1 MTKASVS
8 FTDEYNAARL
18 ARGELTVDHVT
29 ELTRYWQS
37 GHGLTVDGMAGPA
50 TIQSILGASAPH
62 SGELV
67 ITELDWLVGPDVIS
81 MPIDPSW
88 FGAFLNKNIP
98 EGIVAHFTD
107 TDAGTAINM
116 ARRRQHKFGTDTD
129 DRAASWHVT
138 IETDGMLV
146 QMIHFNRAAWHVGSS
161 TALPIPGLGWGNA
174 TTVGVELVGR
184 GDVFTEP
191 QVASAKRLWRAL
203 VRTYGIK
210 REFAMITHQS
220 IDPTRRDDPGPVW
233 MKQHAPRVLE
243 YAYQP

>member
-1 MTKASVS
+1 MTKAS
-8 FTDEYNAARL
+8 EYNAARL

-50 TIQSILGASAPH
+50 TIQSILVESAQQA
-62 SGELV
+62 GELT
-67 ITELDWLVGPDVIS
+67 ITDHWLAGAHVIS

-88 FGAFLNKNIP
+88 FSGFLSMNRP

-116 ARRRQHKFGTDTD
+116 ARRRQHKFGTDPD

-138 IETDGMLV
+138 IETDGTLV
-146 QMIHFNRAAWHVGSS
+146 QMIHFDRAAWHVGSS
-161 TALPIPGLGWGNA
+161 TALRIPGLGWGNA

-203 VRTYGIK
+203 VRTYGI
-210 REFAMITHQS
+210 RHEFAMITHQS

-233 MKQHAPRVLE
+233 MKQHAPLVLE